1 MKSRFRLFS
10 LALASLAL
18 SGCVVVPPRH
28 YGGPPQAL
36 WLRASGGA
44 GAVCRS
50 GAGDAPSLG
59 PCGSRVRGAGRAGAA
74 TGCPAAGERRAM
86 AAGTGTESV
95 ELVQ

>member
-28 YGGPPQAL
+28 YGGPPQAHG
-36 WLRASGGA
+36 SGQWWCR
-44 GAVCRS
+44 AVCRS
-50 GAGDAPSLG
+50 GAGDALRWG
-59 PCGSRVRGAGRAGAA
+59 RVDRGFVELVGRAPPLGAGCWSA
-74 TGCPAAGERRAM
+74 RAM